1 MANAQSEHGM
11 CPADINK
18 ADASIIN
25 GERNGEDEG
34 VRKGTDI
41 YLIWHPQL
49 PDRVR

>member
-25 GERNGEDEG
+25 GERNGEEE
-34 VRKGTDI
+34 RSKKRNWI
-41 YLIWHPQL
+41 FI
-49 PDRVR
+49 